1 MTQLVTAVKNQ
12 VKQHTALPFGVK
24 DISVDRQG
32 LIVHDRYRVQNTKQL
47 MNTLGIKDNLSND
60 VFIKPLEN
68 WGVLKGALESI
79 ERSKRF
85 GGVVSDDKLVTMIT
99 STPAEPVAL
108 DFDDRIDEIV
118 NAIEDAGNEFHQ
130 ILFEPTTC
138 KVAIQSK
145 NNDEVD
151 CGLGDLWKFG
161 TTINLG
167 FNTQEFAQF
176 YLRLVC
182 TNGMTTKENLQVRA
196 ISSKNIGKQYEKF
209 SSSKITAEAIRP
221 RVARLRSARA
231 SFAEVRKIAGSLK
244 AEDRKTFT
252 PFYDDIVLDY
262 FNRGYDLDKMSAK
275 QQRFVFTDQ
284 NLYDVFNI
292 GTNLATHHRN
302 VIGDGKALELNK
314 ACSDIFQNGP
324 NLDVKFL
331 DIYKN

>member
-1 MTQLVTAVKNQ
+1 MTAQVTYVKNQ
-12 VKQHTALPFGVK
+12 VKAHTALPFGVK

-32 LIVHDRYRVQNTKQL
+32 LKIYDKYRVQDTKQL

-60 VFIKPLEN
+60 IFVKPLEN
-68 WGVLKGALESI
+68 WGVIKGALELI

-85 GGVVSDDKLVTMIT
+85 GGVVSEDKLVSMIS
-99 STPAEPVAL
+99 STPAEAVGL

-118 NAIEDAGNEFHQ
+118 NAIEDAGNEFHG
-130 ILFEPTTC
+130 IGFNPITC
-138 KVAIQSK
+138 KVEIQSK
-145 NNDEVD
+145 NNDDVD

-161 TTINLG
+161 TNVNLG

-182 TNGMTTKENLQVRA
+182 TNGMTTQENLQVRA
-196 ISSKNIGKQYEKF
+196 MSSKNIGKQYEKF
-209 SSSKITAEAIRP
+209 SSSKITAENIRP
-221 RVARLRSARA
+221 RVTRLRDARA
-231 SFAEVRKIAGSLK
+231 SFAEVRKIAGALK
-244 AEDRKTFT
+244 AEDRKVFA

-284 NLYDVFNI
+284 NLYDVFNL
-292 GTNLATHHRN
+292 GTNLASHQREKLGPQK
-302 VIGDGKALELNK
+302 VMELNK